1 MVRYV
6 NEPAPGSLADQQDD
20 ADPEQVARTILLRR
34 LSASPRTRKE
44 LGDDL
49 RKRGVSD
56 EVAERVLDRFVEVGL
71 IDDLE
76 FARQWAV
83 SRQRTKGSARSV
95 LRRELRSKGIDDEP
109 VADALGQIDPEVERM
124 RARQLVEVK
133 LRSMSRLDATTQQ
146 RRLISM
152 LMRRGYPQ
160 SLALAVVREVLGE
173 QPEDVEP
180 LG

>member
-1 MVRYV
+1 M

-95 LRRELRSKGIDDEP
+95 LRRELRSKGIDDES

>member
-95 LRRELRSKGIDDEP
+95 LRRELRSKGIDDES